1 MKRLP
6 VLGRASEPKS
16 ASTADAE
23 RVAVS
28 PGAAGP
34 SAAVSPGAAGP
45 SAVRAWVVGAVED
58 AGALRFA
65 RVLAEAL
72 GVPLVREVEGLGD
85 PSVVAVGVELVGR
98 VAPAVTIVIG
108 GTLPSS
114 AWRSELRGVQ
124 ASITLAEPR
133 EELARRLAER
143 WRGGE
148 RRLSET
154 P

>member
-1 MKRLP
+1 M
-6 VLGRASEPKS
+6 
-16 ASTADAE
+16 
-23 RVAVS
+23 
-28 PGAAGP
+28 
-34 SAAVSPGAAGP
+34 
-45 SAVRAWVVGAVED
+45 RAWVVGAVED

-72 GVPLVREVEGLGD
+72 GIPLVREVEGLGD

-143 WRGGE
+143 WRKGE